1 MEDYMLDL
9 IENGELSFKLMK
21 QIANDRCIRKHI
33 REAAIKAILDFE
45 APYDMAIE
53 VQNIIKELENPNRQ

>member
-1 MEDYMLDL
+1 MENYMLDL
-9 IENGELSFKLMK
+9 IENGELPLKVIREM
-21 QIANDRCIRKHI
+21 AHDRNAHPLV

-53 VQNIIKELENPNRQ
+53 TQNILQELENPNR